1 VQQPPPPGA
10 PDGLD
15 RDASTPA
22 DALQACA
29 GLSARELSELLALL
43 GRSDV
48 LELELSFGSTR
59 LSLQRPAPSAGA
71 SRRAEAPSGDE
82 PPTLAVA
89 SPLVGVFHPTVS
101 AGDEV
106 AHGQAIGAIEALGIS
121 NTVDAPEA
129 GTVEALLAQDGSP
142 VEYGQPLL
150 ILRRPSLLA

>member
-1 VQQPPPPGA
+1 MQQPPHGA

-43 GRSDV
+43 GKSDV
-48 LELELSFGSTR
+48 VELELVFGSTR
-59 LSLQRPAPSAGA
+59 LSLQRPAAG
-71 SRRAEAPSGDE
+71 SGRRAEAPVSDE
-82 PPTLAVA
+82 PHTLAVA

-101 AGDEV
+101 AGQEV

-129 GTVEALLAQDGSP
+129 GTIEALLAQDGSP

-150 ILRRPSLLA
+150 ILRRPSRVA